1 MYNYLNLFFGNKSY
15 NQRFLVNFF
24 LKVLGG
30 VGRGSRGEEGWSRRT
45 LGSGDSV
52 GDEMEAGWGC
62 VGCYFF
68 EIVHQ

>member
-1 MYNYLNLFFGNKSY
+1 M
-15 NQRFLVNFF
+15 NFF